1 MHVNIDVNNVLML
14 NAKEKHSHNT
24 LKTYTAEP
32 KSD

>member
-14 NAKEKHSHNT
+14 NAKGQYSYMF
-24 LKTYTAEP
+24 KTDTAEP